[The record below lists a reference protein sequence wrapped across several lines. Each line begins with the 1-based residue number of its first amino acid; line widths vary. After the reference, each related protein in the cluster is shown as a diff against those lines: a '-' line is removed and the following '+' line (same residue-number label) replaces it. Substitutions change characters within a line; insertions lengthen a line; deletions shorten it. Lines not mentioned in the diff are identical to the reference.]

1 MSGRVWL
8 PLGVLSKNFACNSPA
23 PVSSRTFTS
32 LELQRLWK
40 LLKVHS
46 IELHAKLLRASAS
59 NAIAGPLRRRL
70 TAGRLT
76 LVHLR
81 TRGPANSHVNR
92 LIRAWASSFA
102 RWPTNTSVGSPA
114 QTRNS
119 GLTCEIAG

>member
-8 PLGVLSKNFACNSPA
+8 PLGVLSMNFACNSPA

-70 TAGRLT
+70 TAGRFT

-102 RWPTNTSVGSPA
+102 R
-114 QTRNS
+114 
-119 GLTCEIAG
+119 